1 MLYLFIY
8 LFLQAVILNHTAA
21 PHDNTAE
28 MNSFA
33 YKKNIETYRET
44 IAHVTYT
51 TDVCVIYRLF
61 VELENV
67 GK

>member
-8 LFLQAVILNHTAA
+8 LFLQAVIL
-21 PHDNTAE
+21 NTAE

-44 IAHVTYT
+44 TAHVTYT
-51 TDVCVIYRLF
+51 TDVY
-61 VELENV
+61 NV
-67 GK
+67 

>member
-8 LFLQAVILNHTAA
+8 LFLQAVIL
-21 PHDNTAE
+21 NTAE

-44 IAHVTYT
+44 AHVTYT

>member
-1 MLYLFIY
+1 MY
-8 LFLQAVILNHTAA
+8 TAA

-44 IAHVTYT
+44 TAHVTYT

>member
-1 MLYLFIY
+1 MY
-8 LFLQAVILNHTAA
+8 TAA
-21 PHDNTAE
+21 PRDNTAE

-33 YKKNIETYRET
+33 YKKNIETHERQLLT
-44 IAHVTYT
+44 LTCT
-51 TDVCVIYRLF
+51 TEVCVIYRLF